1 MNKLARY
8 IIITVGVA
16 LVAFLA
22 WYFSNILAYLL
33 IAGVLSLIGRPLV
46 NVLNR
51 LRIGKRKF
59 PHFLSAMITVIA
71 LWAIFLLFLL
81 LLSPLITNFFNQ
93 LSTIN
98 SNQLIANLSDNLI
111 QVELW
116 IKEHIFGVDDTFN
129 LQELLEEKLRGI
141 VNTSAVVGVFGSV
154 ANMLVS
160 LAVALFAITFIT
172 FFFLKEDNL
181 FYEGMLALFPTKYES
196 NARHALNTIAQLL
209 RRYFIGIFADMLC
222 VMTLLTTG
230 LTLVVGLPFSTAIVL
245 GFLGGILNM
254 IPYIGPLISLL
265 FGLTMGTATAFNAW
279 DIPLYIPL
287 LKMACVYITI
297 NIIDAMVFQ
306 PYIYSNS
313 IKAHPLEIF
322 LVILT
327 AGSIAGIFGMI
338 LAIPTYMVVR
348 VLAKEFFNQYRL
360 VQKLTE
366 KI

>member
-22 WYFSNILAYLL
+22 WYFSNILAYIL
-33 IAGVLSLIGRPLV
+33 ISGVLSFIGRPLV

-51 LRIGKRKF
+51 LHIGGRQF
-59 PHFLSAMITVIA
+59 PHFLSALITVLC
-71 LWAIFLLFLL
+71 LWGIFLLFLL
-81 LLSPLITNFFNQ
+81 LMAPLITNFFNQ

-98 SNQLIANLSDNLI
+98 PNQLIAGLSDNLSQI
-111 QVELW
+111 ELW
-116 IKEHIFGVDDTFN
+116 IKEHIFGVDATFDIN
-129 LQELLEEKLRGI
+129 KLLEDKFKDI
-141 VNTSAVVGVFGSV
+141 FNTFAVTDFFGSV

-160 LAVALFAITFIT
+160 IGIALFAITFIT
-172 FFFLKEDNL
+172 FFFLKEDRL
-181 FYEGMLALFPTKYES
+181 FYNGLLMFFPARYES
-196 NARHALNTIAQLL
+196 NARNALNAITQLL
-209 RRYFIGIFADMLC
+209 MRYFIGIFADMFC

-230 LTLVVGLPFSTAIVL
+230 LTLIVGLPFSTAIVL

-254 IPYIGPLISLL
+254 IPYIGFIISLL
-265 FGLTMGTATAFNAW
+265 FGLTIGTATAFNAW
-279 DIPLYIPL
+279 DIPLYISL
-287 LKMACVYITI
+287 LKMASVYISI
-297 NIIDAMVFQ
+297 NIVDIMVFQ
-306 PYIYSNS
+306 PYIYSS
-313 IKAHPLEIF
+313 SVKAHPLEIF
-322 LVILT
+322 LVILI

-338 LAIPTYMVVR
+338 LAIPTYTVLR